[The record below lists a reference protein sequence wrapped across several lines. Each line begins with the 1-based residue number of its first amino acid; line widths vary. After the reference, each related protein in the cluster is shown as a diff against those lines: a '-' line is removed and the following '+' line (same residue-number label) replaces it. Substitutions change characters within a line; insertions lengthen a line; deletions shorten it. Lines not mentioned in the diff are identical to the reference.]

1 MSPIRRAFT
10 FLLALALPLFAACGD
25 DEHPHEGDD
34 DHDHAAGAE
43 HDEGHDHGDHDHG
56 DHEDENLPPPG
67 EPSE

>member
-25 DEHPHEGDD
+25 DEHPHEGD
-34 DHDHAAGAE
+34 HDHPAGAE

-56 DHEDENLPPPG
+56 DHEDENLPPPA